1 MSKILI
7 HIDELV
13 VHGAGSLD
21 PAVLQQALQRA
32 LGDQIAA
39 GGIPAAW
46 QQGATIPQVQ
56 AAYPK
61 GTINAER
68 VGQQTAQLIYGGKT

>member
-21 PAVLQQALQRA
+21 PVALQQALQQA

-39 GGIPAAW
+39 GGIPAGW
-46 QQGATIPQVQ
+46 QHGTNIPQFQ

-61 GTINAER
+61 GMINGER
-68 VGQQTAQLIYGGKT
+68 VGQQTAQIIYGGKT